1 MVDPQ
6 EVHRLIAKAL
16 PGARIQ
22 VLDPMR
28 DGEHL
33 QAIVAADCFVGMPLV
48 KQHKLVMEALREV
61 LQGRLHALQLK
72 TMTPEQYDKE
82 YA

>member
-6 EVHRLIAKAL
+6 EVHRLIEKAL
-16 PGARIQ
+16 PGAKIR

-33 QAIVAADCFVGMPLV
+33 QAVVAADAFVGLPLI
-48 KQHKLVMEALREV
+48 KQHKLVMDALREV
-61 LQGRLHALQLK
+61 LQDRLHALQLR
-72 TMTPEQYDKE
+72 TMTPADYDKE
-82 YA
+82 FA